1 MELTEEQKKVLEEQK
16 QNCIFCQIVGG
27 SVQAK
32 KVYEDDKIIAILDI
46 NPASKGHTLVM
57 PKEHYPIMPLID
69 PEDLRYFFKK
79 IKDISLGIKKGA
91 VCLSDN
97 IFIANGAA
105 AGQQSN
111 HFMAHIIP
119 RDEGDGLNNFDIPQN
134 EVLDVAKTAEALKSR
149 LNSML
154 NKNTKQA
161 QIQKNITKDE
171 VIKII
176 NSNPKL
182 VEIIKINPDE
192 FKKIIPTS
200 PELVAMFKDKDEDEI
215 IAEIIGKNNKK
226 EDNHKS
232 KDEDN
237 NKKIKENKKDNEKAD
252 LDKIAEMFS

>member
-16 QNCIFCQIVGG
+16 QNCIFCQIVSGL
-27 SVQAK
+27 VQAK

-69 PEDLRYFFKK
+69 PEDLGYFFKK
-79 IKDISLGIKKGA
+79 IKEISAGIKKGA

-119 RDEGDGLNNFDIPQN
+119 RDDNDGLNNFDAPQN
-134 EVLDVAKTAEALKSR
+134 EVLDVEKTAEALKTR

-154 NKNTKQA
+154 KKNTKQV
-161 QIQKNITKDE
+161 QIQKDITKEE

-176 NSNPKL
+176 NSNQKL
-182 VEIIKINPDE
+182 VEIIKTTPDE

-215 IAEIIGKNNKK
+215 INEIIGK
-226 EDNHKS
+226 
-232 KDEDN
+232 KDEKKKDN
-237 NKKIKENKKDNEKAD
+237 QKNDLKDNKKDNDKAD